1 MKCENVEFEYIAAPD
16 ELSIEAKTHIESCAV
31 CQRMVDQQMHFN
43 KKLTDVLNQPVPNN
57 LRHSSRE
64 FVQRNKVIN
73 WSFPKASLAL
83 AASVLLAVGLV
94 RVNLVNDASD
104 FSVDR
109 LVVEHFEHDGARSMK
124 ASHVIA
130 PTQLTQLG
138 HSFGVQVNLANAVS
152 FAERCP
158 IGDSYG
164 LHMVYQFK
172 GQPVTVIYMP
182 DIQLTTTLPFHYSGL
197 HGWVK
202 PLEKGSIAVIAD
214 SDIDLPSEEYAE
226 NAVEWI

>member
-1 MKCENVEFEYIAAPD
+1 MFCVSEYGQA
-16 ELSIEAKTHIESCAV
+16 TG
-31 CQRMVDQQMHFN
+31 
-43 KKLTDVLNQPVPNN
+43 
-57 LRHSSRE
+57 
-64 FVQRNKVIN
+64 VIS
-73 WSFPKASLAL
+73 WSLPKASLAL

-94 RVNLVNDASD
+94 RVNLVNEAPT

-109 LVVEHFEHDGARSMK
+109 LVVEHLEHDGARSMK

-130 PTQLTQLG
+130 PTQLTRLSD
-138 HSFGVQVNLANAVS
+138 SFGVQVNLASSVS
-152 FAERCP
+152 FAEKCP

-182 DIQLTTTLPFHYSGL
+182 DIQLTTTLPFRYSGL

-202 PLEKGSIAVIAD
+202 PLEKGSLAVIAD
-214 SDIDLPSEEYAE
+214 SDIELPSEEYAE
-226 NAVEWI
+226 SSVEWI